1 MAILHE
7 FTGVFVED
15 GVQDFLGVL
24 TACKGVVAGG
34 VFADV
39 EGGQHCFLR
48 ILDKS
53 FAESGVVGR
62 GVVVG
67 SLFCLVLFAKGS

>member
-1 MAILHE
+1 MTILHE
-7 FTGVFVED
+7 FTGVFILD
-15 GVQDFLGVL
+15 SGQDFLGVL
-24 TACKGVVAGG
+24 TACKGEGDGG
-34 VFADV
+34 VFIDV
-39 EGGQHCFLR
+39 EGGQHCFLH
-48 ILDKS
+48 ILDKR